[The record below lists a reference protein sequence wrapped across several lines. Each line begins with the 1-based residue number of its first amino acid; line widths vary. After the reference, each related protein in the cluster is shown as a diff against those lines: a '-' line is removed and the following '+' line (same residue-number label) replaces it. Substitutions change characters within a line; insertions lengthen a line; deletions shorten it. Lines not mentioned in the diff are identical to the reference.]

1 MKFKAGISGNPTGRP
16 KGAKNLTTLQVKE
29 ILTGIIQQHL
39 KPGQIN
45 RDLKELKPKDRL
57 EILVKLATFII
68 PRPTETSL
76 KFDFES
82 LEPDKVEQI
91 YSLIFDEHGNN

>member
-1 MKFKAGISGNPTGRP
+1 MAQFKNGQSGNPTGRP

-68 PRPTETSL
+68 PRPTENNV
-76 KFDFES
+76 KFDFEQ
-82 LEPDKVEQI
+82 LPPEKVESIYQI
-91 YSLIFDEHGNN
+91 IFEHGNN